1 MKNPKYTLKSI
12 YKDNKKSLK
21 LNYKKKKQIP
31 FKSFKLVILTYF
43 KFVFNDL
50 FQYGHE
56 TDIRTPLITG
66 SFSIRKKI
74 QTLISFFVADIALL
88 FCSSPAHWST
98 PAPIWKCSAVHCQSG
113 QELLRTTEESLMPE
127 LRMFFKLPLRT
138 KRAMITKQ
146 MSTK

>member
-56 TDIRTPLITG
+56 ADIRTPLITG

-74 QTLISFFVADIALL
+74 QTRSYHVLKDNVESKKQGKLVKYKVPILEDWYSVLIWNMKNPMFGRLRVVFSALPNNRKKLFVKQKGWDNI
-88 FCSSPAHWST
+88 
-98 PAPIWKCSAVHCQSG
+98 
-113 QELLRTTEESLMPE
+113 
-127 LRMFFKLPLRT
+127 
-138 KRAMITKQ
+138 ITKNE
-146 MSTK
+146 